1 MKVRLPLRSGTFG
14 SSISDALS
22 PIERKVRL
30 VMISSMPRP
39 PDARFVKVP
48 TFDEFRQMAADDRL
62 SQYEKIGLPD
72 DYREGFEKQIAEDI
86 FAKLPALGERERVV
100 LDIGAGCSDLAR
112 LIRGHCEERGH
123 TLLLVDSAE
132 MLAHHPD
139 GGNVR
144 KYAAEFPNCPEL
156 LEEYAGRV
164 DAIIVYGVL
173 QSVFAESSVHRF
185 LDSAMALL
193 AHGGRML
200 IGDIPNLS
208 KRGRFFAS
216 PRGQEFHRAF
226 MGTDEDPPKVP
237 SGVPVPGMIDD
248 SVLLGLEAR
257 ARAAGCDAYRMPQA
271 DDLPMANRRE
281 DLLICRP

>member
-22 PIERKVRL
+22 LIERKVRL

-164 DAIIVYGVL
+164 DAII
-173 QSVFAESSVHRF
+173 
-185 LDSAMALL
+185 